1 MLFAQIRNFVP
12 APRQPDQPKRYV
24 GRHRVPE
31 PVEAPAPQ
39 PAPQPAPSG
48 ETEPEP
54 VQV

>member
-31 PVEAPAPQ
+31 PVEPPAPQ
-39 PAPQPAPSG
+39 PAPAG
-48 ETEPEP
+48 ENEPEP

>member
-31 PVEAPAPQ
+31 PVEKPVPQ
-39 PAPQPAPSG
+39 PAPAD